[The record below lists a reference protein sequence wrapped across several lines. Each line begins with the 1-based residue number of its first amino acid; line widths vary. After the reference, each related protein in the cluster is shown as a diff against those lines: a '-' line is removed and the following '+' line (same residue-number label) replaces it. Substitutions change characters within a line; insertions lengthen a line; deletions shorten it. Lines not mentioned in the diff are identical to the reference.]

1 VLLRPVALC
10 VAAFSCGVCV
20 CTCICV
26 RVSLYVCVCVCVCV
40 SGWCYRGCFPPIER
54 TKKIYCE
61 IQARVRNCPSVR
73 TEVLEV
79 YPVGAADAEELALD
93 PATDLSVY

>member
-1 VLLRPVALC
+1 MCA
-10 VAAFSCGVCV
+10 
-20 CTCICV
+20 
-26 RVSLYVCVCVCVCV
+26 RVSLCVCMCVCVCV